1 VTATIT
7 PDQPT
12 TAPQIRDH
20 ILDTIGN
27 TPLVRLNKLA
37 RGIRP
42 QVVVKVEFLNPGGS
56 VKDRIGIAMIED
68 AERRGFLKPGGT
80 IVEPTSGNTG
90 MGLAI
95 AAAIKGYKC
104 IFVMPDKMS
113 EEKIRALRAF
123 GARVVITPT
132 AVEPDDPRS
141 YYSVS
146 KRLAEETPNAFLAG
160 QYWNP
165 ANPEAHYR
173 STGPEI
179 WQQTAGRVSV
189 FVAGMGT
196 GGTISGTGKYLKERN
211 PAVRVVG
218 IDPLGSL
225 YTEYFRTGVLG
236 PAHGYKVEGVGED
249 FLPTTMD
256 FGVVDDV
263 AQVTDRESF
272 LMTRRLV
279 REEGI
284 FCGGSCGLA
293 VAGALKWLRSP
304 AAEDLTEDDIV
315 VVLLPDSGSRYL
327 SKLFDDNWMRE
338 NGFMETATVG
348 DLVANRSGELIAAD
362 HSTSVAAAIRQMKTH
377 GISQLPVLD
386 ASGGLHGIISEG
398 DLLDY
403 LLNGGSMDHD
413 IEDLHTHEVA
423 TVGPDTPVEEL
434 TSLFGR
440 SAAAVVVDAG
450 KVAGIVTKI
459 DVIDFLASRNR

>member
-1 VTATIT
+1 MTATA
-7 PDQPT
+7 DLET
-12 TAPQIRDH
+12 TTGPQVFDS
-20 ILDTIGN
+20 ILGTIGN
-27 TPLVRLNKLA
+27 TPLVRLNRLA

-42 QVVVKVEFLNPGGS
+42 TVAVKVEFLNPGGS

-68 AERRGFLKPGGT
+68 AERRGLLKPGGT

-146 KRLAEETPNAFLAG
+146 RRLAEETPNAILAG
-160 QYWNP
+160 QYWNA

-173 STGPEI
+173 STGPEL
-179 WQQTAGRVSV
+179 WQQTAGKLSV

-196 GGTISGTGKYLKERN
+196 GGTISGTSKYLKERN
-211 PAVRVVG
+211 PQIKTVG
-218 IDPLGSL
+218 IDPIGSL
-225 YTEYFRTGVLG
+225 YAEYFRTGKLG
-236 PAHGYKVEGVGED
+236 EAHGYKVEGVGED

-256 FGVVDDV
+256 FSVVDDV

-304 AAEDLTEDDIV
+304 AAEYLTEDDLV

-327 SKLFDDNWMRE
+327 SKIFDDAWMRE
-338 NGFMETATVG
+338 NGYMQDATVA
-348 DLVANRSGELIAAD
+348 DMLQSRPRELIAAD
-362 HSTSVAAAIRQMKTH
+362 EATTVEAAIRLMKTH

-386 ASGGLHGIISEG
+386 AHGGLHGLISEG

-403 LLNGGSMDHD
+403 LLNGGAMNHP
-413 IEDLHTHEVA
+413 INGLHAHEVA
-423 TVGPDTPVEEL
+423 TVTPETEVEEL
-434 TSLFGR
+434 TGVFGR
-440 SAAAVVVDAG
+440 SAAAVVIDAG
-450 KVAGIVTKI
+450 RVAGIVTKI
-459 DVIDFLASRNR
+459 DVIDYLASRDR